1 MKPKAG
7 SDTESSSED
16 EEYSED
22 DEDIIPMFLE
32 ANATS
37 TSTATNALSDVQIVE
52 HQETQS
58 TSQRS
63 ASAGS
68 PKSEP
73 AACDSIN
80 SVIVGDAV

>member
-52 HQETQS
+52 HQET
-58 TSQRS
+58 SQRS